1 MSKLPMTEDDLQA
14 WVDGALPET
23 RVGEVEE
30 YLAAHPAEAERLHAY
45 QAQKQA
51 LKAWFKPVLDEPL
64 PERLQA
70 LVTQP
75 VAVDPKKRPIFERW
89 SLQRIAAGLLVAIVS
104 GAAGWLGHAQYQAA
118 DRQQAQVI
126 PLPRQAAVAHVVFSP
141 DVRRPVEVS
150 AAQEDQLV
158 AWLSKRL
165 GTPVRPPKLAAIG
178 YELIGGRLLPGNSG
192 PVAQFMYHDASGQR
206 LTLYV
211 TTENA
216 SNRDTGFRFAKEG
229 PVNVFYWID
238 GQFGYALSAGID
250 KSELARVATAV
261 YDQLERK

>member
-1 MSKLPMTEDDLQA
+1 MNRISMTEDDLQA
-14 WVDGALPET
+14 WVDGVLPEM
-23 RVGEVEE
+23 RAGEVEE
-30 YLAAHPAEAERLHAY
+30 YLAAYPAEAERLHAY
-45 QAQKQA
+45 RAQKQA
-51 LKAWFKPVLDEPL
+51 LKALFQPVLDEPL
-64 PERLQA
+64 PERLQTLA
-70 LVTQP
+70 TQP
-75 VAVDPKKRPIFERW
+75 FAVDAKKRPIFERW
-89 SLQRIAAGLLVAIVS
+89 SLQRIAAGLLVVVVS

-118 DRQQAQVI
+118 ERQAQVM

-141 DVRRPVEVS
+141 DVRRPVEVG
-150 AAQEDQLV
+150 ADQEEQLV
-158 AWLSKRL
+158 KWLSKRL
-165 GTPVRPPKLAAIG
+165 GTPVRPPKLGAIG

-211 TTENA
+211 TTENTT
-216 SNRDTGFRFAKEG
+216 NRDTGFRFAKEG

>member
-1 MSKLPMTEDDLQA
+1 MNKLAMTEDDLQA
-14 WVDGALPET
+14 WVDGALPEA
-23 RVGEVEE
+23 RRGDVEE
-30 YLAAHPAEAERLHAY
+30 YLAAHPDETERLRAY

-51 LKAWFKPVLDEPL
+51 LKALFQPVFDEPL

-70 LVTQP
+70 LATQP

-89 SLQRIAAGLLVAIVS
+89 SLQRIAAGLLVAVFS
-104 GAAGWLGHAQYQAA
+104 GAAGWLGHAQYQGA
-118 DRQQAQVI
+118 DRQAQVM

-192 PVAQFMYHDASGQR
+192 PVAQFMYGTAGGQR

-211 TTENA
+211 TREVPGQGDA
-216 SNRDTGFRFAKEG
+216 QFKFGQDG
-229 PVNVFYWID
+229 PVNVFYWVED
-238 GQFGYALSAGID
+238 HLGYAISAGAD
-250 KSELARVATAV
+250 KAELMRVSQEV
-261 YDQLERK
+261 YRQLKHG